1 MELTEGQ
8 KLAQELAQA
17 IVSNDETA
25 LNVAVSNIVGNALD
39 SLASIADALQR
50 LAEHADYI
58 VPRNFG

>member
-39 SLASIADALQR
+39 SLASIADALQ
-50 LAEHADYI
+50 
-58 VPRNFG
+58 